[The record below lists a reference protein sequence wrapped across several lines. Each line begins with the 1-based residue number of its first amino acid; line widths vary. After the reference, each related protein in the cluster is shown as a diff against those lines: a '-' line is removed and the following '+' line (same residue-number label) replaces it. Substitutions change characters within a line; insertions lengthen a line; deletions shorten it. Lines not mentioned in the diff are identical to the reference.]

1 MKKLKKINDGNFIG
15 GDDLASFLVIGQS
28 NMAGRGE
35 MGEVEPI
42 DNFRCY
48 MLRNGRFIRMREPL
62 NVDRP
67 IFEGKFRSGI
77 GLAPSFANEFANE
90 LKSRIGLIPCADGG
104 TGISEWQPGEILYDH
119 AVLMARL
126 AMRTSS
132 FSGFLWHQGE
142 SDAAGQM
149 SSEEYR
155 KKLVILINS
164 IRRDLNAESLP
175 FIMGELPENISAEW
189 VSPYDISRI
198 NGVIREVADELPFCA
213 VASANALTLKPDGL
227 HFDSPSLREFG
238 KRYFDRY
245 KTVRG
250 L

>member
-1 MKKLKKINDGNFIG
+1 MKRIIDGNLIG
-15 GDDLASFLVIGQS
+15 GDDLSSFLVIGQS

-35 MGEVEPI
+35 LSEVEPI

-104 TGISEWQPGEILYDH
+104 TGILEWQPSEILYDH
-119 AVLMARL
+119 AVFMAKM

-142 SDAAGQM
+142 SDAAAKM
-149 SSEEYR
+149 SSLEYR
-155 KKLVILINS
+155 EALVTLINS
-164 IRRDLNAESLP
+164 IRRDLDADELP
-175 FIMGELPENISAEW
+175 FIMGELSDAISAEW
-189 VSPYDISRI
+189 VDSSDIARI
-198 NGVIREVADELPFCA
+198 NGVIHEVAASLPFCA
-213 VASANALTLKPDGL
+213 VASANGLLLKPDGL

-238 KRYFDRY
+238 KRYFHEY
-245 KTVRG
+245 KRIKG